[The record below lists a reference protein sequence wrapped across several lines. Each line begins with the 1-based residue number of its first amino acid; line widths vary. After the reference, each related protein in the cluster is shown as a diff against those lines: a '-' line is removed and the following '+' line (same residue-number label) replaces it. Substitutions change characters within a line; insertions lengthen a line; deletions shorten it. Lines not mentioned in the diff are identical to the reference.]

1 MQALPP
7 NTVMAPWTRSAQLEL
22 QLASTEAWSTAQAR
36 RAVLHVEAEPS
47 TFRRLGHCLRRSCR
61 HWHVEGSLGI
71 ASQKAIEFFSGDGAH
86 PYPQCMP
93 VKDAK
98 PMRKMPDPAQWSWSL
113 PVKGTLSL
121 SLRLPESLVPPRR
134 L

>member
-1 MQALPP
+1 M
-7 NTVMAPWTRSAQLEL
+7 
-22 QLASTEAWSTAQAR
+22 
-36 RAVLHVEAEPS
+36 
-47 TFRRLGHCLRRSCR
+47 RRSCC
-61 HWHVEGSLGI
+61 HWHRHGDVEGSLGI
-71 ASQKAIEFFSGDGAH
+71 ASESQKAIEFFSGDGAH

-98 PMRKMPDPAQWSWSL
+98 RMRKMPDPAQWSWSL

-121 SLRLPESLVPPRR
+121 SLRLPESLVPRRR